1 MLSCLKYFL
10 IERLLTSKRGR
21 RPSSGTFMLDHR
33 RRSQRSIR
41 RRMRG
46 FLINAKR
53 SPAASRRALRSK
65 STTTNSAMRG
75 FLLSVLRRTSPLSTL
90 SNRKTRSFGIIH
102 PPFAI
107 ECRRITTTAPEA
119 KVGAP
124 RHRTPAVRR
133 LLGLHLRAGAP
144 AQPRGASHQ
153 SVSTRSVS
161 TRSVVLIFTKALAE
175 FRDMRTYYARV
186 YGSGSDGGSD
196 MEWVVLL
203 VVVGLVGAVLIRSG
217 IRIVW
222 ALLTN
227 AIIGLVLIFLTN
239 LFLSPPIP
247 INLLTILISAIG
259 GVIGWLI
266 ILILHLLGVAFV

>member
-1 MLSCLKYFL
+1 MLSYLKYFL
-10 IERLLTSKRGR
+10 IERLLTSKRGC
-21 RPSSGTFMLDHR
+21 RPPSGTFMLDHR

-65 STTTNSAMRG
+65 STTTNSATRG

-107 ECRRITTTAPEA
+107 ECRRIITTAPEA
-119 KVGAP
+119 KVGVP

-144 AQPRGASHQ
+144 APTRGGPHQ
-153 SVSTRSVS
+153 SVSTCSVS
-161 TRSVVLIFTKALAE
+161 THSVVLIFTKALAE

-186 YGSGSDGGSD
+186 YGSGSDGGGY

-203 VVVGLVGAVLIRSG
+203 IVVVVVGAVLIRSG
-217 IRIVW
+217 IRFVW

>member
-161 TRSVVLIFTKALAE
+161 TRSVSTRSVVLIFTKALAE

-186 YGSGSDGGSD
+186 YRSGSDGG
-196 MEWVVLL
+196 
-203 VVVGLVGAVLIRSG
+203 GY
-217 IRIVW
+217 
-222 ALLTN
+222 
-227 AIIGLVLIFLTN
+227 
-239 LFLSPPIP
+239 
-247 INLLTILISAIG
+247 
-259 GVIGWLI
+259 
-266 ILILHLLGVAFV
+266 